1 MAFPSSPVNSQ
12 QATVNNILY
21 TYNSAKSA
29 WIRTSSISGDVV
41 ANSITVLTSLT
52 CTGNIIAGGVR
63 RTTST
68 TAPTNAGVGDL
79 WYDTATDIMFQYIYD
94 GTNYIWVDI
103 NSLAVNSNAIVAGT
117 TLSISGNGTISGNTT
132 LGGAT
137 THVGVVYANSGIS
150 SSSTT
155 TGALVVTGGI
165 GASGNITASNVTAN
179 HYGTIM
185 TAAQTNITSVGNL
198 SSLSASG
205 TIQTTGVVYGN
216 SGVGGT
222 LLTAAQTNITSVGN
236 LSSLSASGT
245 IQTTGVV
252 YGNSGVGG
260 TLLTAAQTNITS
272 VGNLTSLSVAG
283 ASSHIGIVYA
293 NAAIASSS
301 NTTGSMVVI
310 GGIGASGNTV
320 INNLYIGD
328 WPGTTSYRSIRHSAM
343 TGQEYC
349 MLTGDSDNNTYI
361 SARTNANVVIRGGAN
376 SSTYQL
382 TVGTTYIALNNTIT
396 LNSTGS
402 ATAIING
409 ATAGVGNI
417 GASGQGF
424 NTVFAKATSAQY
436 ADLAE
441 KYTSDADYHSG
452 AVLVF
457 GGTHEVTVSSTS
469 HDPAVAGV
477 VTTNPAYLMND
488 SIEGVAVA
496 LTGRVPCW
504 VQGPV
509 NKGDRLVTSD
519 LYGVAQRLDK
529 SLYEPGCIIGKSL
542 EEINNDEIKLIE
554 IAIGRF

>member
-185 TAAQTNITSVGNL
+185 
-198 SSLSASG
+198 
-205 TIQTTGVVYGN
+205 
-216 SGVGGT
+216 
-222 LLTAAQTNITSVGN
+222 TAAQTNITSVGN